1 MDINVIYTAKDGRK
15 FNDPYKC
22 EEYEKRLGTE
32 TGTVALARIDLKA
45 LGENRYVFGILKV
58 RHNDVNHYRT
68 YVVRCVDDKLEDYV
82 TVSEL
87 DVDKRWIRNTVADV
101 LRDMEQFSDND
112 LCEYEFLFCDHWEF
126 GGEHPFGCTRT
137 NNQELWDEMKKP
149 AKAAAEKI
157 KRSRGLTP

>member
-1 MDINVIYTAKDGRK
+1 MEIGITYTAKDGRQ
-15 FNDPYKC
+15 FNDPYEC

-32 TGTVALARIDLKA
+32 PGTVGRARIDLKA

-87 DVDKRWIRNTVADV
+87 DVDKRWIRNTISDV
-101 LRDMEQFSDND
+101 LRDLEEFND
-112 LCEYEFLFCDHWEF
+112 DELCEYEFLYCDHWEF
-126 GGEHPFGCTRT
+126 NKHTFGCTRT
-137 NNQELWDEMKKP
+137 HNPELWDEMNKNE
-149 AKAAAEKI
+149 KADAEKT
-157 KRSRGLTP
+157 KK